1 MQEVGTLQP
10 PVTNCMPTP
19 WNALFLKSAGGNRD
33 FFYHVQPK
41 AGGGALKK
49 KKKNQP
55 GTEGFSTFGI
65 FFNLHTAALLY
76 CFSCSPNPG
85 ALRKILPLHP
95 QQSTPLAC
103 GH

>member
-49 KKKNQP
+49 KKKINR
-55 GTEGFSTFGI
+55 GLKASLLSV
-65 FFNLHTAALLY
+65 FFLTCTQQHCYTVFLALL
-76 CFSCSPNPG
+76 
-85 ALRKILPLHP
+85 ILVL
-95 QQSTPLAC
+95 
-103 GH
+103 